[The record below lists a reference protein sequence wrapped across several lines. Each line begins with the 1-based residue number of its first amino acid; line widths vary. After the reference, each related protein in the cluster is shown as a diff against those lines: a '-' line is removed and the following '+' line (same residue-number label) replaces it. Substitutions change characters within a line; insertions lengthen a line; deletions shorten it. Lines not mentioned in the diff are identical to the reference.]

1 VITHPS
7 YRVRPRGNMRSSII
21 MITHSFGWVPSCVPG
36 RTDPGD
42 PGALRSSSP
51 SAVLSFACELMPS
64 FTKTSKAY
72 GLEEPHALLPRGP
85 SRVFS

>member
-1 VITHPS
+1 MITYPS
-7 YRVRPRGNMRSSII
+7 YRVRPRGNMHLSIV
-21 MITHSFGWVPSCVPG
+21 MIAHSFGWVPSCVPG

-64 FTKTSKAY
+64 FTKTWRAH
-72 GLEEPHALLPRGP
+72 GLEEPQALLPG
-85 SRVFS
+85 SD